1 MDDVISKLGWVFPF
15 IRLHTDAWVKYSMT
29 SVVLLFK
36 NNNNL
41 SIQSFFYGEEP
52 AWSETAS
59 CWTADGK
66 KTKTWLSEYGQ
77 NQNFL
82 TYQVFICLLGDL
94 SWQRHWCIQSEVLLF
109 ETAAFEWI
117 DTTCQLPSGGVQ
129 IHCSTVSPAQRH
141 QGLGQLGNA
150 QSALDMGFFSLGRSG
165 RTNVVNLR
173 AVCLWL
179 LGDFTQ
185 DGKLP
190 TCPFSLLRN

>member
-1 MDDVISKLGWVFPF
+1 MMSFPNSEGFSLF

-29 SVVLLFK
+29 SVVLLLK

-41 SIQSFFYGEEP
+41 SIQSIFYGEEP

-66 KTKTWLSEYGQ
+66 KKTWLSEYDQ
-77 NQNFL
+77 NQNFP
-82 TYQVFICLLGDL
+82 TVQVFICLLGDL
-94 SWQRHWCIQSEVLLF
+94 SWQHHWCIQSEVLLF
-109 ETAAFEWI
+109 ETAAFERI
-117 DTTCQLPSGGVQ
+117 DMTCQLPSGGVQ

-190 TCPFSLLRN
+190 THPFSLLHNW